1 MIVVVG
7 LGVVDGFNCKED
19 GDGDGDGFDIGEGV
33 GVGVGEDIR
42 IGV

>member
-1 MIVVVG
+1 VIVVVG
-7 LGVVDGFNCKED
+7 LGVVDGFNCKE
-19 GDGDGDGFDIGEGV
+19 DGDGDGFDIGEGV

>member
-19 GDGDGDGFDIGEGV
+19 GDGDGFDIGEGVGV